1 MVFTLGFLA
10 AGLLALAAL
19 PAVWRRALRLSG
31 ERLSR
36 LVPLSEQEIAAD
48 RDHLR
53 AAHAVDLRRTEQ
65 KLEHVEAERAALMAE
80 LPRRD
85 ARILALDRE
94 ATRAQVEIA
103 ALQAEGARLQ
113 RELNGYQAESGAV
126 AIALHGI
133 TELAEKRWL
142 DIVELEA
149 GRQRLE
155 EQIDSHRGTMAGLE
169 TRLLGATS
177 RNEDLGRSLEQ
188 ARQEAA
194 TAVQRAATA
203 EAERDGARAAAGALA
218 VRRDDLDV
226 LLRARDRSVD
236 ALTTELAA
244 MAERASAAERQAAE
258 TGQGLQK
265 VEAERA
271 ALQARHDALDA
282 ARAARVESAR
292 EDERRRAALIEELRA
307 DKAALGTALAAARAE
322 AEGLRA
328 ALAEAARAA
337 ADRAAPAATGA
348 RPVSAETNA
357 DDIGR
362 LRAAIDSLAADV
374 LRVVN
379 GSPAGTVGDVLER
392 SPL

>member
-1 MVFTLGFLA
+1 MVFTLGFLG

-19 PAVWRRALRLSG
+19 PAIWRRALRLSG

-103 ALQAEGARLQ
+103 TLQAEGARLQ

-126 AIALHGI
+126 AIALHGT

-155 EQIDSHRGTMAGLE
+155 EQIDSNRGTMAGLE

-177 RNEDLGRSLEQ
+177 RNEDLGRALEQ
-188 ARQEAA
+188 ARQDAA
-194 TAVQRAATA
+194 AAVQRATTA
-203 EAERDGARAAAGALA
+203 EAERDGARDAAGALA
-218 VRRDDLDV
+218 ARRDDIEV
-226 LLRARDRSVD
+226 LLRARDRTVE
-236 ALTTELAA
+236 ALTAELAI
-244 MAERASAAERQAAE
+244 MVERASSAERRATEA
-258 TGQGLQK
+258 GQGLDR
-265 VEAERA
+265 VDAERA

-282 ARAARVESAR
+282 ARTAGAESAR

-322 AEGLRA
+322 AEELRA
-328 ALAEAARAA
+328 ALAEATRVAA
-337 ADRAAPAATGA
+337 AEAAPAASDP
-348 RPVSAETNA
+348 RPGSAETNA
-357 DDIGR
+357 DELGR

-374 LRVVN
+374 LRVVD
-379 GSPAGTVGDVLER
+379 GSPARTVGDILER
-392 SPL
+392 SAP